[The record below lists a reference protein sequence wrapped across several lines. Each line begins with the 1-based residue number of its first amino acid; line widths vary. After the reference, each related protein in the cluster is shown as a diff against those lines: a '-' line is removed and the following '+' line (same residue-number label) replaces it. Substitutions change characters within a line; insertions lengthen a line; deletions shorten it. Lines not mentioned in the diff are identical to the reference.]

1 MPAVFH
7 PMPWGLLYVEEK
19 GDALTRI
26 QFLRPEEKST
36 FTVTAETALL
46 REACAQLTA
55 YSEGKLRRFDLPIA
69 PKGTAF
75 QLRVWEELCSIGWGQ
90 TRSYGDVARAVGSPK
105 GARAVGMA
113 CNRNPLLLVIP
124 CHRVLGADGGLVGF
138 GEGIALKRRLL
149 ESERVLLPLEN

>member
-46 REACAQLTA
+46 RETCVQLTA
-55 YSEGKLRRFDLPIA
+55 YGEGKLRYFNLPLA
-69 PKGTAF
+69 PQGTDF
-75 QLRVWEELCSIGWGQ
+75 QLRVWEELCRIEWGQ
-90 TRSYGDVARAVGSPK
+90 TRSYGDIARAVGSPR
-105 GARAVGMA
+105 GARM
-113 CNRNPLLLVIP
+113 
-124 CHRVLGADGGLVGF
+124 
-138 GEGIALKRRLL
+138 
-149 ESERVLLPLEN
+149 SLPLRQKRSFPPGAGIGCGSGHRPALPHRASPTA